1 MEKGVY
7 KYYTELPSWSKG
19 IIVLSGV
26 AIIGF
31 VGYTIYK
38 NAKIKQEE
46 KKGRKAA
53 EEAKKELNE
62 LSKQGIIP
70 SFGNSQ
76 YEIFVQTLVTS
87 MDSCGTDE
95 AAIYSVFNSMKNKA
109 DVLKLVETF
118 GVRYYSPCIATNP
131 ISYSKFLFDS
141 KAFGGGIS
149 DWLTYDLAN
158 SERQNINNIL
168 SKKSIDY
175 KF

>member
-1 MEKGVY
+1 MQSEISKSYKG
-7 KYYTELPSWSKG
+7 LPSWAKG
-19 IIVLSGV
+19 SLAVGGLIIV
-26 AIIGF
+26 GF
-31 VGYTIYK
+31 FAYTIYK

-53 EEAKKELNE
+53 EEAKKELND

-95 AAIYSVFNSMKNKA
+95 AAIYSVFNAMKNKA
-109 DVLKLVETF
+109 DVLKLVEIF
-118 GVRYYSPCIATNP
+118 GVRYYTPCIATNP